1 MTERKVTRKYYF
13 SVEGETE
20 KWYLEHLQSL
30 INNAADATC
39 RVLIDVKVQRNPIKR
54 VKEMVIQNKI
64 EIVQMTDYEENTP
77 AYEKSF
83 IEMLDNM
90 KKAESLGKKVKY
102 YLGYSNLTFELWMIL
117 HKIDCFKTFADRKQY
132 LDEINKAYKKKYLS
146 LKDYKEEKNF
156 KECLKQI
163 GLDEVKQA
171 IKRSKAIA
179 NINATNGNK
188 LQKYKGFEYY
198 RENPSLSVWEALER
212 MVRESGM

>member
-1 MTERKVTRKYYF
+1 MTERKVTRKYYYN
-13 SVEGETE
+13 VEGETE

-54 VKEMVIQNKI
+54 VKEMVVQNKI

-146 LKDYKEEKNF
+146 LKD
-156 KECLKQI
+156 
-163 GLDEVKQA
+163 
-171 IKRSKAIA
+171 
-179 NINATNGNK
+179 
-188 LQKYKGFEYY
+188 
-198 RENPSLSVWEALER
+198 
-212 MVRESGM
+212 